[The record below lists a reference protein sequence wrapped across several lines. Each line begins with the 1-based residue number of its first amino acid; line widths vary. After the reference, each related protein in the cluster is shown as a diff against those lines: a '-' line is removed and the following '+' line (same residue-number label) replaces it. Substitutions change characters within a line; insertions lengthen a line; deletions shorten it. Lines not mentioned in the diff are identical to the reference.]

1 MVRQLPLTDPGE
13 PDLRSAGRFLRW
25 VAREQR
31 RTLLAGALWGS
42 VAMLSQAV
50 APAALGRAIDAGVRH
65 GSRSA
70 LVGWAAVL
78 LALGLVQA
86 AAGILRHRC
95 AVDNYLTAVFRTQQ
109 LVVRHAAALGGSLSA
124 RVPAGEAANVS
135 ATDAASVGRSL
146 DVTARATGAVVSFVA
161 VAGLLL
167 TTSPLLGLVV
177 LVGVPVLVLGV
188 GPLIKPLH
196 RRQAAQRATIA
207 AASTLAADTV
217 SGLRVL
223 RGIGGEAEL
232 MARYR
237 AASRRTREAGV
248 ALARVEATLAA
259 VEVLLPGLLLV
270 VVTVVGVRL
279 ALAGSI
285 SAGQLV
291 SFYGYAAFLVTP
303 LRTATEFADKLTRAL
318 VAAGKVVGLLR
329 LQPLRAEP
337 LAPAEEPPAG
347 VALTDLTTGVVVEP
361 GLLTAVACVE
371 PGVASAL
378 AERLGGHVEA
388 PVLLGEVL
396 LSDLPLS
403 VVRRRVVVADAS
415 PWLFRGRLRD
425 ELDPFGTSTEGELL
439 GALSAAS
446 ALDVLEGLP
455 EGLDTELEERARE
468 LSGGQRQRV
477 VLARTLLT
485 DADVLV
491 LDEPTSSVDAHT
503 EARIAQRLRQF
514 RSGRST
520 LVLTTSPLVL
530 EACDVVQLLADGRV
544 VARGTHAD
552 LLHDPAYRRAVAREE
567 VLS

>member
-1 MVRQLPLTDPGE
+1 MRRLPLDDPGE
-13 PDLRSAGRFLRW
+13 PDLRSAGCYLRW
-25 VAREQR
+25 VARKQR
-31 RTLLAGALWGS
+31 RTLAAGALWGTI
-42 VAMLSQAV
+42 AMLCQAV
-50 APAALGRAIDAGVRH
+50 APAALGRAIDDGVRH
-65 GSRSA
+65 HSRGA
-70 LVGWAAVL
+70 LVGWALVL
-78 LALGLVQA
+78 LALGLTQA
-86 AAGILRHRC
+86 VSGILRHRC

-109 LVVRHAAALGGSLSA
+109 LVVRHAATLGGSLAA

-135 ATDAASVGRSL
+135 ATDAASVGRTL
-146 DVTARATGAVVSFVA
+146 DVTARASGALVSFVV

-167 TTSPLLGLVV
+167 STSVMLGLVV

-188 GPLIKPLH
+188 GPLIRPLH
-196 RRQAAQRATIA
+196 RRQSDQRAAIA

-248 ALARVEATLAA
+248 ALARVEATLSA

-329 LQPLRAEP
+329 LEPLR
-337 LAPAEEPPAG
+337 EEPEHSVIEPPLG
-347 VALTDLTTGVVVEP
+347 VVLSDLTSGIVVEP
-361 GLLTAVACVE
+361 GVLTAVACVE
-371 PGVASAL
+371 PGQASAL
-378 AERLGGHVEA
+378 AERLGGHVNA
-388 PVLLGEVL
+388 TVLLGDVL

-425 ELDPFGTSTEGELL
+425 ELDPFGTHTADEVLA
-439 GALSAAS
+439 ALSAAS
-446 ALDVLEGLP
+446 ALDVLDGLP
-455 EGLDTELEERARE
+455 DGLDTELEERARE

-485 DADVLV
+485 DADILV

-503 EARIAQRLRQF
+503 EARIALSLRQF
-514 RSGRST
+514 RAGRT
-520 LVLTTSPLVL
+520 TVVMTTSPLVL
-530 EACDVVQLLADGRV
+530 ETCDVVVLLVDGRV
-544 VARGTHAD
+544 VARGTHAE
-552 LLHDPAYRRAVAREE
+552 LLRDPAYRRTVTREE
-567 VLS
+567 VLL

>member
-1 MVRQLPLTDPGE
+1 MRRLPLDDPGE
-13 PDLRSAGRFLRW
+13 PDLRSPGRYLRW
-25 VAREQR
+25 VARKQR
-31 RTLLAGALWGS
+31 RTLAAGALWGTI
-42 VAMLSQAV
+42 AMLCQAV
-50 APAALGRAIDAGVRH
+50 APAALGRAIDDGIRH
-65 GSRSA
+65 HSRGA
-70 LVGWAAVL
+70 LVGWALVL
-78 LALGLVQA
+78 LALGLTQA
-86 AAGILRHRC
+86 VSGILRHRC

-109 LVVRHAAALGGSLSA
+109 LVVRHAATLGGSLAA

-135 ATDAASVGRSL
+135 ATDAASVGRTL
-146 DVTARATGAVVSFVA
+146 DVTARASGALVSFVV

-167 TTSPLLGLVV
+167 STSVMLGLVV

-188 GPLIKPLH
+188 GPLIRPLH
-196 RRQAAQRATIA
+196 RRQSSQRAAIA

-248 ALARVEATLAA
+248 ALARVEATLSA

-318 VAAGKVVGLLR
+318 VAAGKVAGLLR
-329 LQPLRAEP
+329 LEPLREEPAHPVAEP
-337 LAPAEEPPAG
+337 PLG
-347 VALTDLTTGVVVEP
+347 VVLTDLTSGIVVEP
-361 GLLTAVACVE
+361 GVLTAVACVE
-371 PGVASAL
+371 PGQASAL
-378 AERLGGHVEA
+378 AERLGGHVDA
-388 PVLLGEVL
+388 PVLLGDVL

-425 ELDPFGTSTEGELL
+425 ELDPFGTHTADEVLA
-439 GALSAAS
+439 ALSAAS
-446 ALDVLEGLP
+446 ALDVLDGLP
-455 EGLDTELEERARE
+455 DGLDTELEERARE

-485 DADVLV
+485 DADILV

-503 EARIAQRLRQF
+503 EARIALSLKQF
-514 RSGRST
+514 RAGRT
-520 LVLTTSPLVL
+520 TVVMTTSPLVL
-530 EACDVVQLLADGRV
+530 ETCDVVVLLVDGRV
-544 VARGTHAD
+544 VARGTHAE
-552 LLHDPAYRRAVAREE
+552 LLRDPAYRRAVAREE